1 MYRSSSNHVADPH
14 QSFSASS
21 QIRQKRAQKH
31 IDEQVA
37 VAIATEHG
45 SEDEQV
51 ARAYQESLQSHK
63 QGDQTKYDSTE
74 QEQLARAFS
83 ENLQIH
89 QRKVEK
95 QLEEDEELA
104 RAYGESIQSY
114 HQEDHTVHNTMT
126 SIAQAANLTPE
137 EEQISRA
144 IGESLLSCQRDQ
156 ELREDQNKSEN
167 LENLACA
174 LNESLLT
181 YHQEVQTQEEQIINL
196 SLAEATSLTNNGK
209 SSSFYNSYR

>member
-1 MYRSSSNHVADPH
+1 MYRSSSNYVADPQ

-21 QIRQKRAQKH
+21 QIRQKRAQNH
-31 IDEQVA
+31 IDEQLA

-104 RAYGESIQSY
+104 RAYGESLQSY
-114 HQEDHTVHNTMT
+114 QQEDHNTMT

-156 ELREDQNKSEN
+156 EGQNTS
-167 LENLACA
+167 ENLACA